1 MKFLENIEALMAKN
15 KTLLCVGLDPDPRQI
30 PKDFL
35 QKAKPFFEFNKV
47 IIEATKNLVCA
58 YKPQIAYY
66 SAVGAEDELA
76 ETIRYIRKLNIPV
89 ILDSKRG
96 DIGDTAAMYAKEAF
110 ERYAADAVTVN
121 PYMGGDTL
129 LPFLKYAEKG
139 VIVLCKTSNAGSGDL
154 QDLQMFA
161 APSATANSQCLYE
174 IVAKKATQEWN
185 QNQNVMLVVGATHAD
200 ALQKIR
206 GIVGDM
212 TLLVP
217 GVGAQGGDLKAVLQA
232 GLNSKRKGLI
242 INSSRGILYAG
253 SENVGESAQAAALKV
268 VTEMRGSL

>member
-1 MKFLENIEALMAKN
+1 MKFLENLEALMAKN

-96 DIGDTAAMYAKEAF
+96 DIGDTATMYAKEAF

-129 LPFLKYAEKG
+129 APYLKYAEKG

-154 QDLQMFA
+154 QDLSVLS
-161 APSATANSQCLYE
+161 APSDTTGSQLYE
-174 IVAKKATQEWN
+174 IVAKKAAQEWN
-185 QNQNVMLVVGATHAD
+185 QNQNVMLVVGATHID
-200 ALQKIR
+200 ALKKIR

-217 GVGAQGGDLKAVLQA
+217 GVGAQGGDLKAVLRA

-253 SENVGESAQAAALKV
+253 SETVAESAQAAALKV
-268 VTEMRGSL
+268 VTEMRASL

>member
-1 MKFLENIEALMAKN
+1 MNFLENVEALMAKN

-30 PKDFL
+30 PKEFL
-35 QKAKPFFEFNKV
+35 QKSKPFFEFNKV
-47 IIEATKNLVCA
+47 IVEATKDLVCA

-66 SAVGAEDELA
+66 SAIGAEDELA

-96 DIGDTAAMYAKEAF
+96 DIGDTATMYAKEAF
-110 ERYAADAVTVN
+110 ERYAADALTVN

-129 LPFLKYAEKG
+129 QPYLKYAEKG

-154 QDLQMFA
+154 QDLPMN
-161 APSATANSQCLYE
+161 SAGSPLLYE
-174 IVAKKATQEWN
+174 IVAQKAAREWN
-185 QNQNVMLVVGATHAD
+185 QNKNVMLVVGATHTD
-200 ALQKIR
+200 ALLKIR

-217 GVGAQGGDLKAVLQA
+217 GVGAQGGDLKAVLKA

-242 INSSRGILYAG
+242 VNSSRGILYAG
-253 SENVGESAQAAALKV
+253 SENVAASAQAAALKV
-268 VTEMRGSL
+268 VTEMREFL

>member
-1 MKFLENIEALMAKN
+1 MMAKN
-15 KTLLCVGLDPDPRQI
+15 KTLLCVGLDPDPRHI

-47 IIEATKNLVCA
+47 IVEATKNLVCA

-66 SAVGAEDELA
+66 AACGAEDELA

-96 DIGDTAAMYAKEAF
+96 DIGDTATMYAKEAF
-110 ERYAADAVTVN
+110 ERYAADALTVN

-129 LPFLKYAEKG
+129 APYLKLAEKG
-139 VIVLCKTSNAGSGDL
+139 VIILCKTSNVGSGDI
-154 QDLQMFA
+154 QDL
-161 APSATANSQCLYE
+161 SVTSSSGSSTLLYE
-174 IVAKKATQEWN
+174 IIAQKAVRDWN
-185 QNQNVMLVVGATHAD
+185 QNQNVMLVVGATHTD

-206 GIVGDM
+206 KLVGDM

-217 GVGAQGGDLKAVLQA
+217 GVGAQGGDLKAVLKA
-232 GLNSKRKGLI
+232 GLNSKKRGLI
-242 INSSRGILYAG
+242 INSSRGILYA
-253 SENVGESAQAAALKV
+253 SNENVAEAAHGAALKV
-268 VTEMRGSL
+268 VTEMREYL

>member
-47 IIEATKNLVCA
+47 IVEATKNLVCA

-96 DIGDTAAMYAKEAF
+96 DIGDTATMYAKEAF
-110 ERYAADAVTVN
+110 ERYAADALTVN

-129 LPFLKYAEKG
+129 APYLKYAEKG
-139 VIVLCKTSNAGSGDL
+139 VIVLCKTSNSGSGDL
-154 QDLQMFA
+154 QDLPCVSSTQL
-161 APSATANSQCLYE
+161 LYE
-174 IVAKKATQEWN
+174 IVAQKAAREWN
-185 QNQNVMLVVGATHAD
+185 QNQNVMLVVGATHTE

-232 GLNSKRKGLI
+232 GLNSKRRGLI

-253 SENVGESAQAAALKV
+253 SENVAEAAQAAALKV
-268 VTEMRGSL
+268 VTEMRAFL

>member
-1 MKFLENIEALMAKN
+1 MKFLENVEALMAKN
-15 KTLLCVGLDPDPRQI
+15 QTLLCIGLDPDPRHI
-30 PKDFL
+30 PKGFL

-66 SAVGAEDELA
+66 AACGAEDELA

-96 DIGDTAAMYAKEAF
+96 DIGDTATMYAKEAF
-110 ERYAADAVTVN
+110 ERYAADALTVN

-129 LPFLKYAEKG
+129 VPYLKYAEKG
-139 VIVLCKTSNAGSGDL
+139 VIVLCKTSNAGSGDI
-154 QDLQMFA
+154 QDINCGTHL
-161 APSATANSQCLYE
+161 LYE
-174 IVAKKATQEWN
+174 IVAQKAVTEWN
-185 QNQNVMLVVGATHAD
+185 QNHNVMLVVGATHMA
-200 ALQKIR
+200 ALEKIR
-206 GIVGDM
+206 KIVGDM

-217 GVGAQGGDLKAVLQA
+217 GVGAQGGDLKAVLKA
-232 GLNSKRKGLI
+232 GLNSKRTGLI

-253 SENVGESAQAAALKV
+253 SENTAESAHAAALKMV
-268 VTEMRGSL
+268 SEMREAL